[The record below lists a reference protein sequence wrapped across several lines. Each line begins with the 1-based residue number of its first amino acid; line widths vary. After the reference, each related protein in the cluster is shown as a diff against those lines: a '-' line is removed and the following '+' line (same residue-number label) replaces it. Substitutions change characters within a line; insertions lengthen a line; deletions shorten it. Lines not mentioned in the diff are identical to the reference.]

1 MSEELQELFADLP
14 ANLGGHLLL
23 SVAAVAAAVAVG
35 VPLGVFARRRPR
47 LAEAA
52 LAVAG
57 VIQTVPTLALLALFL
72 LLTLQIGLKEA
83 FFPAFLALLMYA
95 VLPVLANTVAGLRG
109 IDPALTE
116 AARGLGMSKWQALW
130 RVELPLAAPVII
142 GGVRTATVLVVGTAT
157 LATPVGGKSLG
168 NYIFNGMAT
177 LNHTST
183 LFGCVTAALLA
194 VALDQLVRLLAFAV
208 RRRSRRLA
216 LTAAGILVVAVGVG
230 LVEPTSRRLD
240 GGNRVVVAS
249 AAFTEQYTLSHAIS
263 TKLEGAG
270 FRAERREG
278 MNYGLQHLALQ
289 QGEVDCL
296 VAYTGDVWSLLMK
309 KTEVA
314 DRDTTLAETTKFLE
328 GEFGV
333 VCLGP
338 LGFQNNYAVAVS
350 GKRPTADRLT
360 TIADLVAD
368 ARSHPNRRLRV
379 AGDTGVF
386 HQTEWRRLKKKYGL
400 RDEEVETVEMDPSL
414 MYTALAEGQ
423 VDAAIAFSSD
433 GRIEPFGLKLLTDP
447 QRAFPKY
454 DALLLLSR
462 RAADK
467 PGVVDALRP
476 LVGAIGQERMEE
488 ANRRVDVGK
497 QSPKRAAEW
506 LLGLKREGTP

>member
-1 MSEELQELFADLP
+1 MSEEFQELFANLP
-14 ANLGGHLLL
+14 AYLGGHLLL

-52 LAVAG
+52 MAVAG

-72 LLTLQIGLKEA
+72 LLTLLIGVKEA
-83 FFPAFLALLMYA
+83 FVPAFAALLMYA
-95 VLPVLANTVAGLRG
+95 ILPVLANTVAGLRG
-109 IDPALTE
+109 VDPALTE
-116 AARGLGMSKWQALW
+116 AARGLGMSDRQTLW

-157 LATPVGGKSLG
+157 LATQVGLPSLG
-168 NYIFNGMAT
+168 NYIFAGMAT

-183 LFGCVTAALLA
+183 LFGCVAAALLA

-216 LTAAGILVVAVGVG
+216 LAAAGILVVAVGVG
-230 LVEPTSRRLD
+230 LAEPTSRRLD

-270 FRAERREG
+270 LRAERREG
-278 MNYGLQHLALQ
+278 MNYGVQHLALQ

-314 DRDTTLAETTKFLE
+314 DQATTLAETKKFLE

-338 LGFQNNYAVAVS
+338 LGFQNNYAVAVA
-350 GKRPTADRLT
+350 GDRAGRLN

-368 ARSHPNRRLRV
+368 VHAHPNRRLRV
-379 AGDTGVF
+379 AGDSGIF
-386 HQTEWRRLKKKYGL
+386 HQTEWRRLKEKYGL

-414 MYTALAEGQ
+414 MYAAVADGR

-433 GRIEPFGLKLLTDP
+433 GRIEPFGLKLLKDP
-447 QRAFPKY
+447 QQAFPHY

-462 RAADK
+462 RAFAK

-476 LVGAIGQERMEE
+476 LVGAIGQERMQE
-488 ANRRVDVGK
+488 ANRRVDVDK
-497 QSPKRAAEW
+497 ESPKRAAEW
-506 LLGLKREGTP
+506 LLRPNR